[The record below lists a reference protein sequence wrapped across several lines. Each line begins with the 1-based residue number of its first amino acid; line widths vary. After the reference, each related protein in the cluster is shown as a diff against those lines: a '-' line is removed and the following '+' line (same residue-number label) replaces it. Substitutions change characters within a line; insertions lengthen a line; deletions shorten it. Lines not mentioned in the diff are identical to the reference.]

1 MTHRNPFVVLLLT
14 VVTFTLYGYYWLY
27 VTTDELRRETGRELS
42 PVLDVLLAVLTLGLW
57 GLYVSW
63 RNAGIVHE
71 VLSARSVEHV
81 DSSTAVMVFNLST
94 FVWGAGWLVSLLLLQ
109 LDYNRLSRHSLLP
122 PASAMALAA

>member
-42 PVLDVLLAVLTLGLW
+42 PVLDVLIAVLTAGLW

-63 RNAGIVHE
+63 RNAGIAHE
-71 VLSARSVEHV
+71 VLTARGVEHV
-81 DSSTAVMVFNLST
+81 DSQTAVLVFNLST
-94 FVWGAGWLVSLLLLQ
+94 FVWGAGWLVSLFILQ
-109 LDYNRLSRHSLLP
+109 LDYNRLSRHSIL
-122 PASAMALAA
+122 PASSAVPMAA